1 MLLEEEQRIINE
13 CIAAPLEAENSIK
26 PTDNAQKDYFNK
38 YIQLK
43 KYLYKNETKFVEL
56 EQAHLKAVRQVYSL
70 LNTDQK
76 MKLIRRFI
84 LYSTICYI
92 F

>member
-1 MLLEEEQRIINE
+1 MLLEEEQRLINE
-13 CIAAPLEAENSIK
+13 CISTPIETEDYIK
-26 PTDNAQKDYFNK
+26 PTDIAQKDYFNK

-76 MKLIRRFI
+76 MKLIRRFFI
-84 LYSTICYI
+84 
-92 F
+92 